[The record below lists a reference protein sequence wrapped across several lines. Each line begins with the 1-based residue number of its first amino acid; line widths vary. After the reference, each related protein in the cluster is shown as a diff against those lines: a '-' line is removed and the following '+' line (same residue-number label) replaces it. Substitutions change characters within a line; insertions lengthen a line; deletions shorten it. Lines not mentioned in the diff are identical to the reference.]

1 MKTIKR
7 LTGLLLAALFCCQ
20 GMYGAAAEPYSSFTY
35 AYSRG
40 AVESPAPYSVERI
53 VDRNDLGT
61 ALIEPRDMF
70 LGDDGYCYIANT
82 GANTVVVIS
91 PEWELVT
98 EIKTLV
104 SGQGLEDM
112 LKAPEGVFV
121 DRQGV
126 IYIADTGNRRIVMAD
141 REGTLLGIIPAVED
155 EVLNKN
161 GKAYDYQP
169 SKVVV
174 DNTGR
179 VFVLSKN
186 DFEGILE
193 ITPDGGFVGYV
204 GTNQVQVSPIEK
216 LWRTF
221 YTKEQLKKVAAF
233 LPYEFSNICLDD
245 KGFIYTTSS
254 SSSEEKPIKRLN
266 PSGTDVLARWEYN
279 NLPTGTFFI
288 DVCVDDYG
296 NYTAVDYKT
305 GRIMTY
311 NSDGYLLYGFGQMGN
326 QRGTFK
332 TPSSIETDGERLLVL
347 DSGNNNITVFQKT
360 EYSSLI
366 QQAARQYTENR
377 YQDSLDSWNRVL
389 RLNTNFELAYAQ
401 IGKIYLR
408 QGDYGE
414 AADYFQRGNYRGSKA
429 TQLGGYNEAIGQY
442 RKQLIRQYLGVALT
456 AVLVLAAAVCVWK
469 IVRKKRKA
477 GRT

>member
-1 MKTIKR
+1 MKTFKR
-7 LTGLLLAALFCCQ
+7 FAGLLLAALFCCQ
-20 GMYGAAAEPYSSFTY
+20 GIHCAAAEPYSSFTY
-35 AYSRG
+35 TYAWG
-40 AVESPAPYSVERI
+40 AVKSPAPYSVERI
-53 VDRNDLGT
+53 VDKSDLGT

-70 LGDDGYCYIANT
+70 LADDGYCYIANT
-82 GANTVVVIS
+82 GGNSVLVIS
-91 PEWELVT
+91 PEWKLVAEL
-98 EIKTLV
+98 KTLV
-104 SGQGLEDM
+104 SEQGLEDL

-121 DRQGV
+121 DQEGI
-126 IYIADTGNRRIVMAD
+126 IYIADTGNRRIVKTN
-141 REGTLLGIIPAVED
+141 REGKLLGIIPAVED
-155 EVLNKN
+155 EVLNKS
-161 GKAYDYQP
+161 GKEYDYQP

-193 ITPDGGFVGYV
+193 ITQDGGFIGYV

-216 LWRTF
+216 LWRAF
-221 YTKEQLKKVAAF
+221 YTKEQLQKVASF
-233 LPYEFSNICLDD
+233 LPYEFSNICLDN

-266 PSGTDVLARWEYN
+266 PSGTDILVRWEYDN
-279 NLPTGTFFI
+279 QPTGTFFI

-366 QQAARQYTENR
+366 QQAAQQYTENR
-377 YQDSLDSWNRVL
+377 YEESLNSWNQVL

-408 QGDYGE
+408 QGKYQD
-414 AADYFQRGNYRGSKA
+414 AADYFKLGNYRGSKA

-442 RKQLIRQYLGVALT
+442 RKQVIRQYIGVALT
-456 AVLVLAAAVCVWK
+456 VILILAAAWIVWK
-469 IVRKKRKA
+469 IIRKKRKA
-477 GRT
+477 GRS